1 MHKTKKKWGNE
12 GLGLTN
18 SPIID
23 FLCHMPFLT
32 VTICLLA
39 AYGVLMALY
48 TRGYWRMRPFAA
60 GSKVPKSKFSVII
73 PARNEASNIE
83 DCITGILAQKYPAH
97 LFDIIV
103 VDDFSE
109 DETAQVVSKIALQ
122 HNNVRLLQLKDF
134 TNNENLIAYKKR
146 AIEIAINEASGDWI
160 VTTDA
165 DCSVTTNWLAT
176 YDAYIQ
182 EHDCVMM
189 AAPVAYTNTGSLL
202 SIFQVLDFIS
212 LQGITAAAVA
222 SGSHTLCNGANLC
235 YSKKA
240 FESVGKFSG
249 IDHLPSGDD
258 MLLMHKMKKSYPGKI
273 GYLFAQEAVVT
284 TAPSA
289 TLGLFLQQR
298 IRWASKATGY
308 QDKIIFWIL
317 LLVYLV
323 NASLL
328 LYLPIHF
335 LQTGNIYT
343 WLILIG
349 CKTLI
354 EIPFMFASATFF
366 KQQKLLWWFAL
377 MQPFHIVYTLVAGW
391 FGTFGSYKWK
401 GRTVMKQQDDH
412 FFRKLR
418 RNKAASVSLFIVAAA
433 FLMAVFAYFMAP
445 EHSPNANRMIPE
457 IGSMKPGFTI
467 QLLQV
472 KRIGET
478 KQISFFE
485 KLIGGEED
493 VYTFIPI
500 TSYTIKGSD
509 IYFQKYIDEG
519 ITESGVM
526 QLSLV
531 ANNPVI
537 TQTYYAGTDKF
548 GRDMLSRLII
558 GVRVSLGVGLIAVL
572 LSLTIGILLG
582 ALAGFYRGWI
592 DECIMWFINVIW
604 SIPTLLL
611 VFAITLVLG
620 KGFWQVFIAVGLTM
634 WVNVARLVR
643 GQVMAIKNRE
653 FIEATRV
660 LGYSDTRT
668 IFIHILPN
676 IIGPILVIAAS
687 NFASAIVIEAG
698 LSFLGVG
705 VQPPQ
710 PSWGLMIKENYNF
723 IITHN
728 PALALAPGIAIMILV
743 LAFNLL
749 GNGLRD
755 AFNVREK

>member
-1 MHKTKKKWGNE
+1 
-12 GLGLTN
+12 
-18 SPIID
+18 
-23 FLCHMPFLT
+23 MPFLT

-39 AYGVLMALY
+39 AYGLLMALY
-48 TRGYWRMRPFAA
+48 TRGYWSMRGFVAS
-60 GSKVPKSKFSVII
+60 GKSPITKFSVII

-83 DCITGILAQKYPAH
+83 ACIAGIHAQNYPSH
-97 LFDIIV
+97 LFEIIV

-109 DETAQVVSKIALQ
+109 DETAQKVLKIAQQHSNVHLLRLQ
-122 HNNVRLLQLKDF
+122 DF
-134 TNNENLIAYKKR
+134 TKDENLVAYKKR
-146 AIEIAINEASGDWI
+146 AIEIAITQATGDWM

-165 DCSVTTNWLAT
+165 DCSVTSHWLAT

-182 EHDCVMM
+182 EHDSVMV
-189 AAPVAYTNTGSLL
+189 AAPVAYTNTGGFL

-235 YSKKA
+235 YSKEA
-240 FESVGKFSG
+240 FERVGKFSG

-273 GYLFAQEAVVT
+273 GYLYAQNAVVT
-284 TAPSA
+284 TAPSD
-289 TLGLFLQQR
+289 TMGLFIQQR
-298 IRWASKATGY
+298 IRWASKASGY

-323 NASLL
+323 NFSLL
-328 LYLPIHF
+328 VYLPINA
-335 LQTGNIYT
+335 LQKGNINN
-343 WLILIG
+343 WLILMG

-354 EIPFMFASATFF
+354 EIPFMYASAKFF

-377 MQPFHIVYTLVAGW
+377 MQPFHIVYTVVAGW
-391 FGTFGSYKWK
+391 FGTFGSYTWK
-401 GRTVMKQQDDH
+401 GRTVMQQQGT

-418 RNKAASVSLFIVAAA
+418 RNKAASVSLYIVTAA
-433 FLMAVFAYFMAP
+433 FLMAVFAYFIAP

-472 KRIGET
+472 KRT
-478 KQISFFE
+478 NQTPNSSFFDR
-485 KLIGGEED
+485 LINGEED
-493 VYTFIPI
+493 AYTFIPI

-509 IYFQKYIDEG
+509 IHYQKYIDEG
-519 ITESGVM
+519 ITEPGAM
-526 QLSLV
+526 PLSLV

-537 TQTYYAGTDKF
+537 KQTYYAGTDKF

-592 DECIMWFINVIW
+592 DDCIMWFINVIW

-620 KGFWQVFIAVGLTM
+620 KGFGQVFMAVGLTM

-660 LGYSDTRT
+660 LGYSDMRT